1 MKEAKKSNTKV
12 KSDLIAQVMKESGLD
27 DLNLEGVDTEPEKV
41 KEEKEDEIVMSD
53 EEEVLH
59 EELLDVVDA
68 ADFEQ
73 TLHDGAQQVR
83 IFSKLSRG

>member
-1 MKEAKKSNTKV
+1 
-12 KSDLIAQVMKESGLD
+12 MKESGLD
-27 DLNLEGVDTEPEKV
+27 DLNLEGVDTDPEKV

-73 TLHDGAQQVR
+73 TLHDGAKQVQ
-83 IFSKLSRG
+83 IFSIK